1 MTPPVVVGF
10 ILCAIAAGVFTSLWW
25 SADSDLRAHAERLA
39 VIEAAVNLGG
49 EPLSI
54 ADPCATEPM
63 PQVHI
68 TDAPTAVAAARE
80 ANRERPTPFPRKGRH
95 SA

>member
-1 MTPPVVVGF
+1 LTPPIVVGF
-10 ILCAIAAGVFTSLWW
+10 ILCGIGAGVFTSLWW
-25 SADSDLRAHAERLA
+25 SADSDIRGLTERLA
-39 VIEAAVNLGG
+39 VIEAALNLGG

-63 PQVHI
+63 SKVHI
-68 TDAPTAVAAARE
+68 TDAPTAVAAARD

>member
-1 MTPPVVVGF
+1 VSPPIVVGF
-10 ILCAIAAGVFTSLWW
+10 ILCGIGAGVFTSLWW
-25 SADSDLRAHAERLA
+25 AADNDLRAHTERLA
-39 VIEAAVNLGG
+39 VIEAALNLGG

-63 PQVHI
+63 PKVHI